1 MWLFGHDALNSVALE
16 ALDALDAEASASVQA
31 VEAVQ
36 LDSADGA
43 DGASGASTAD
53 GTGFARTWTT
63 GTTWTRSKCH
73 RRSAAVQSFGF
84 LLTKG
89 CIMSRRFKVACGFKM
104 FQVASGGIVL
114 KCPYSFNILQHT
126 LNQTTKG
133 DAVTIVTHR
142 EIKSSCRK

>member
-1 MWLFGHDALNSVALE
+1 MWLFGHDALNS

-43 DGASGASTAD
+43 STAD

-63 GTTWTRSKCH
+63 WTRSKC
-73 RRSAAVQSFGF
+73 RRSAVQSFGF
-84 LLTKG
+84 LLTLTKG
-89 CIMSRRFKVACGFKM
+89 CIVKAVQGGMWFQDVSSGIKWHCPKMSLFF
-104 FQVASGGIVL
+104 
-114 KCPYSFNILQHT
+114 QHT